1 MPISQ
6 DQVTKEVN
14 LNLPSGLDSSVA
26 KEIKEEVGD
35 FIKVSILDYV
45 GDGKSPVTGRPF
57 KALNTDYAEEEK
69 GGRRLANLDLNGD
82 MLNAVE
88 FKITPDGVEVG
99 IFDSG
104 QSPKAYNHNQGDTL
118 PRRQFIPEPK
128 QRFVGDIERGI
139 NEIVKRRI
147 AEVATDQFQPRERAR
162 TTPSDFSSS
171 EEIAASDAT
180 VVSSTVTTA
189 SASSFSS
196 FLSGGSLDKFVRS
209 ILSGKES

>member
-6 DQVTKEVN
+6 DQVTKEVD
-14 LNLPSGLDSSVA
+14 LNLPSGLSSSVA
-26 KEIKEEVGD
+26 KDIKEEVGD

-57 KALNTDYAEEEK
+57 KALNKGYAEEEK

-82 MLNAVE
+82 MLNALESKV
-88 FKITPDGVEVG
+88 TSDGVEVG

-104 QSPKAYNHNQGDTL
+104 QSPKAFNHNQGDTL

-128 QRFVGDIERGI
+128 QKFVGDIERGI

-147 AEVATDQFQPRERAR
+147 AEVATDQFTPRERPR
-162 TTPSDFSSS
+162 TGPSDFSSAS
-171 EEIAASDAT
+171 EIAARDVS
-180 VVSSTVTTA
+180 VSSSPVTNTSK
-189 SASSFSS
+189 SAFDV
-196 FLSGGSLDKFVRS
+196 FLSGGSLSAFVKS
-209 ILSGKES
+209 ILDG